1 MSRYHAQVWRA
12 YNLICIRMIILSL
25 LRKMWYAYMYFKIQ
39 KEDNIEQTDVTC
51 HVVPIMVNLWT
62 IVKPLDKPHNN
73 FIFARRLVS
82 T

>member
-1 MSRYHAQVWRA
+1 
-12 YNLICIRMIILSL
+12 
-25 LRKMWYAYMYFKIQ
+25 MWYAYMYFKIQ
-39 KEDNIEQTDVTC
+39 EEDNIEQTDVTC